1 MQCFAFALYLQIFAI
16 SFSFTFQCPNISG
29 IIVVL
34 LYSITGHS
42 ECSLI
47 RPSLN
52 AVFIKELCQ
61 PQRYYVIYLAAKIV
75 IQTFPNASTWP
86 NCNHTGGKHSNIEH
100 LNGAL
105 TDFTHK
111 YEFTSLEE
119 SYPISNNKLFNVF
132 CGCDGALLSLRKWHW
147 WEIIRIFQV
156 MMSSGLA

>member
-1 MQCFAFALYLQIFAI
+1 MFTKNKVYQIEQYISCLCTVSNIVQRQEMQCFAFALYLQIFAI

-34 LYSITGHS
+34 LYAITGHS

-75 IQTFPNASTWP
+75 IQTFPNAST
-86 NCNHTGGKHSNIEH
+86 
-100 LNGAL
+100 
-105 TDFTHK
+105 
-111 YEFTSLEE
+111 
-119 SYPISNNKLFNVF
+119 
-132 CGCDGALLSLRKWHW
+132 
-147 WEIIRIFQV
+147 
-156 MMSSGLA
+156 